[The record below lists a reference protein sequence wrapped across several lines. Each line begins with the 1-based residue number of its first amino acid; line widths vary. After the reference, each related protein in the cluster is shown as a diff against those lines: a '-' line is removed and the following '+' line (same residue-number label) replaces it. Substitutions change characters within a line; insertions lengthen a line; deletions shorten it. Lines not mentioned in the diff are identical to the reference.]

1 MGHQERRSMKVE
13 LDLERD
19 VLHIRIGEAIVKG
32 LIKMSED
39 LYFEVDEVGSI
50 VGIQLR
56 NAKKHIVEGIA
67 HRIRKLVEEGGVI
80 NEGKKGQS
88 QDST

>member
-1 MGHQERRSMKVE
+1 MKVE
-13 LDLERD
+13 LDLEKD
-19 VLHIRIGEAIVKG
+19 VLYIKIGDVTAKG

-39 LYFEVDEVGSI
+39 LYLEVDEEGSI

-67 HRIRKLVEEGGVI
+67 HRIKKLVEESGI
-80 NEGKKGQS
+80 IEEAKGR
-88 QDST
+88 QD

>member
-1 MGHQERRSMKVE
+1 MKVE

-19 VLHIRIGEAIVKG
+19 VLYIKIGDAIAKG

-39 LYFEVDEVGSI
+39 LYLEVDEGGSI

-67 HRIRKLVEEGGVI
+67 QRIKKLVEESEVI
-80 NEGKKGQS
+80 EKSEKNKVQENA
-88 QDST
+88 

>member
-1 MGHQERRSMKVE
+1 MKVE

-19 VLHIRIGEAIVKG
+19 VLHIKIGDATAKG

-39 LYFEVDEVGSI
+39 LYFEVDNEGNI
-50 VGIQLR
+50 IGIQLR

-67 HRIRKLVEEGGVI
+67 HRIKKLVEESGVAS
-80 NEGKKGQS
+80 EDKKS
-88 QDST
+88 QN

>member
-1 MGHQERRSMKVE
+1 MKVE
-13 LDLERD
+13 LDLEGD
-19 VLHIRIGEAIVKG
+19 VLYIKVGDAIAKG

-39 LYFEVDEVGSI
+39 LYLEVDEGGSI

-67 HRIRKLVEEGGVI
+67 HRIKKLVEESGIV
-80 NEGKKGQS
+80 EESGKSKN
-88 QDST
+88 QDFT

>member
-1 MGHQERRSMKVE
+1 MKVE

-19 VLHIRIGEAIVKG
+19 VLYIKVGDAAAKG

-39 LYFEVDEVGSI
+39 LYLEVDEEGSI

-56 NAKKHIVEGIA
+56 NAKKHIVEGVA
-67 HRIRKLVEEGGVI
+67 HRIKKLVEESGVI
-80 NEGKKGQS
+80 EEDRKS
-88 QDST
+88 QNQGST

>member
-1 MGHQERRSMKVE
+1 MKVE

-19 VLHIRIGEAIVKG
+19 ILHIKIGDAAAKG

-39 LYFEVDEVGSI
+39 LYFEVDEGGGI

-56 NAKKHIVEGIA
+56 NAKRHIVEGVA
-67 HRIRKLVEEGGVI
+67 HRIKKLVEESDAI
-80 NEGKKGQS
+80 DEDKER
-88 QDST
+88 